1 MDLKK
6 LEDGKRPDQRLTTWD
21 KVIGFFDPV
30 QKLVRMKARTI
41 EHQFSYGYNDNP
53 ERRSGSGGLF
63 AQASAETWRSNRDRL
78 KAMWDARDLVKFEF
92 IGGMMARIALY
103 VCGKIH
109 SRSLTGDEQ
118 IDDAYDS
125 FYHGW
130 CGDEP
135 NDDGS
140 VRCDLSGRSRWLKMV
155 QMGFMGFLI
164 DGDHGWIEI
173 APELS
178 PTGEFCVQA
187 VEADRIGSP
196 LEQLVQENYV
206 GGVGLD
212 PETGR
217 IQFYRIFQRTRTNQ
231 YLKPEEIEF
240 GSFIHLHDP
249 ERPDEYRGRTKLL
262 RLLNDARDIREW
274 IESEKIAGK
283 TQSQWAALIGIKDP
297 FANQGA
303 TAWKDKTADGTPTQP
318 AEWGKIMRMAEGEVF
333 NMLAPPARPS
343 GAFMEFVQILIRK
356 MAVSLDLPF
365 GFLWDLATLGGVTAR
380 IEVQQALR
388 RIEYWQQLLEH
399 KVLNRIRQK
408 VIAQGIALGVLPPHP
423 LWRKCEWHFGL
434 SIQTDVGYEMDAD
447 IAAVSA
453 GLIPVSDIT
462 GKYGKSPR
470 EVFLS
475 NATTANEAI
484 QIGAETDVPV
494 EVFARMLY
502 PDITTQKAAM
512 VTGPVP
518 PPKPGTI
525 EAIGDKG
532 VKQLVD
538 ILKAV
543 GDGKLDPDSAKNTL
557 KKVFGIP
564 EAMAEQM
571 VPEPD
576 LGIIKALHP
585 KPAAPGNGSR
595 PSGAKSKSVSKKKPA
610 RK

>member
-6 LEDGKRPDQRLTTWD
+6 LEDGKRPDQRLTAWD

-63 AQASAETWRSNRDRL
+63 AQASAETWRSNRDRH

-92 IGGMMARIALY
+92 IGGMLARIALY

-212 PETGR
+212 PE
-217 IQFYRIFQRTRTNQ
+217 
-231 YLKPEEIEF
+231 
-240 GSFIHLHDP
+240 
-249 ERPDEYRGRTKLL
+249 
-262 RLLNDARDIREW
+262 
-274 IESEKIAGK
+274 
-283 TQSQWAALIGIKDP
+283 
-297 FANQGA
+297 
-303 TAWKDKTADGTPTQP
+303 
-318 AEWGKIMRMAEGEVF
+318 
-333 NMLAPPARPS
+333 
-343 GAFMEFVQILIRK
+343 
-356 MAVSLDLPF
+356 
-365 GFLWDLATLGGVTAR
+365 
-380 IEVQQALR
+380 
-388 RIEYWQQLLEH
+388 
-399 KVLNRIRQK
+399 
-408 VIAQGIALGVLPPHP
+408 
-423 LWRKCEWHFGL
+423 
-434 SIQTDVGYEMDAD
+434 
-447 IAAVSA
+447 
-453 GLIPVSDIT
+453 
-462 GKYGKSPR
+462 
-470 EVFLS
+470 
-475 NATTANEAI
+475 
-484 QIGAETDVPV
+484 
-494 EVFARMLY
+494 
-502 PDITTQKAAM
+502 
-512 VTGPVP
+512 
-518 PPKPGTI
+518 
-525 EAIGDKG
+525 
-532 VKQLVD
+532 
-538 ILKAV
+538 
-543 GDGKLDPDSAKNTL
+543 
-557 KKVFGIP
+557 
-564 EAMAEQM
+564 
-571 VPEPD
+571 
-576 LGIIKALHP
+576 
-585 KPAAPGNGSR
+585 
-595 PSGAKSKSVSKKKPA
+595 
-610 RK
+610 